1 MTQRPFATN
10 PPVAAQRKAATGT
23 PDSARAWVMTA
34 AAFIVGFVVFGVLY
48 SFGVFLSAI
57 VEDFHASRAAASALF
72 SATGLGF
79 YLAGPATGHLGDR
92 FGPRVMAAAGAV
104 LMGGG
109 LALTACIGQ
118 LWVGYLTY
126 GLAVGVG
133 ASCAYIPTLALIG
146 GWFVRQRQA
155 ALGVAAAGTGV
166 GTLAVPPLAAALIE
180 HYGWR
185 VTDVILGLG
194 CFLLLAGCAAMVRPS
209 PLTGGAEGRKLRQV
223 IGSPSFLMLYACW
236 ALGTTAL
243 FVPFVY
249 LPAFARELGASQV
262 AASALLSLL
271 GGMGLIGR
279 LGTGTL
285 GNRIGM
291 VRLFRACV
299 LIMGASNLLW
309 LTLPTYGGLI
319 LFVVVLGLAYGAR
332 IALMPGVLIEF
343 FGLQNLGVILGAF
356 FTGSG
361 IASILGPML
370 AGVIVD
376 RTGSYHWGIVFALA
390 AGLLAFL
397 TIVPLRHKAAAH
409 RNAAHG
415 QAAR

>member
-1 MTQRPFATN
+1 LGDDRGCVHRRLCGVRRALQLRRVPQRHRRGLSCKP
-10 PPVAAQRKAATGT
+10 GGG
-23 PDSARAWVMTA
+23 
-34 AAFIVGFVVFGVLY
+34 VGVVFGNRARL
-48 SFGVFLSAI
+48 LSGRSSHRPSWGSLRSAG
-57 VEDFHASRAAASALF
+57 HGRRRCRADGRR
-72 SATGLGF
+72 TGSDSL
-79 YLAGPATGHLGDR
+79 HR
-92 FGPRVMAAAGAV
+92 
-104 LMGGG
+104 
-109 LALTACIGQ
+109 
-118 LWVGYLTY
+118 
-126 GLAVGVG
+126 
-133 ASCAYIPTLALIG
+133 PTLGRLSHLRACRRGRGLLRLYPDLG
-146 GWFVRQRQA
+146 PDRRLVRQA
-155 ALGVAAAGTGV
+155 APGGTRRRGGGDRRRHAGRATPGRSADRALRLARYRRDPRPGLFPAARRVCRDGAAVAAD
-166 GTLAVPPLAAALIE
+166 
-180 HYGWR
+180 GWR
-185 VTDVILGLG
+185 GRPQAAPG
-194 CFLLLAGCAAMVRPS
+194 HRLA
-209 PLTGGAEGRKLRQV
+209 L
-223 IGSPSFLMLYACW
+223 
-236 ALGTTAL
+236 
-243 FVPFVY
+243 VPDAVC
-249 LPAFARELGASQV
+249 LLGAWYH
-262 AASALLSLL
+262 
-271 GGMGLIGR
+271 R
-279 LGTGTL
+279 LVRAVRVPAGI
-285 GNRIGM
+285 RIGM